1 MSSLYADYIKER
13 EGRSILESKEGFMTY
28 EIKGQECYIAD
39 VYIRPEF
46 RKSGVASGFASQI
59 EDIARKQGC
68 KFLTGS
74 VTPSLKGAT
83 ESIIAQLK
91 FGFKLHSSHEDFIIL
106 KKEI

>member
-1 MSSLYADYIKER
+1 MSSLYGEYVKER
-13 EGRSILESKEGFMTY
+13 EGKQILESEKGFMTY
-28 EIKGQECYIAD
+28 KIQGQECYIAD
-39 VYIRPEF
+39 VYIRPEY
-46 RKSGVASGFASQI
+46 RMSGVASEFANKIQK
-59 EDIARKQGC
+59 IAKNQGC